1 MDAQADSMYHA
12 DQRDHHADA
21 VLEAFFAKH
30 RTPALVLQ
38 RFYPPAAFPRVRSR
52 LGGLPQL
59 PDGMDWPVGESYGE
73 AAPMHFLAQIDCA
86 ELPRVDPDMPSQG
99 MLFFFAM
106 NDEEQIWDTDEPQQ
120 RVRVLYAAEVA
131 VDQHVRALPDGM
143 RPILGEGP
151 SDHAHRNP
159 AWLLPEEDGPCVH
172 VQWPLVA
179 RRMDTWPDELEL
191 PPGEEDRPHYEIYP
205 SRRDEMRLGAV
216 VAATGLF
223 PRADAATEWE
233 RPQSPAWTF
242 PVQWLRYQTD
252 FPQVGIIIDRL
263 SRVIG
268 NERRAGKRG
277 KIDYADVRAWVT
289 RAAAIGLDEAPD
301 DATRE
306 AFREWIIGQIS
317 DDFECMTLTDLG
329 MGRAFTKG
337 LLAAVAYAA
346 GSPAAAARIP
356 ALMYRHLQDE
366 HLPFDESLGTLP
378 DGRKR
383 CAETRVHQMLGH
395 VPRLHGIVPDVEGE
409 GDAVCLLQLA
419 CDPTIDLVFG
429 DCGQATFWLSRED
442 LRSCRFDRVVG
453 VVESH

>member
-1 MDAQADSMYHA
+1 MDTRVPSMYDA
-12 DQRDHHADA
+12 DQRDHHAEA
-21 VLEAFFAKH
+21 VVEDFFATH

-38 RFYPPAAFPRVRSR
+38 RFYPPAAFPKVRSR

-59 PDGMDWPVGESYGE
+59 PDGLQWPVGESYGTQ
-73 AAPMHFLAQIDCA
+73 APMHFLAQIDCA
-86 ELPRVDPDMPSQG
+86 ELPRVDPDMPAQG
-99 MLFFFAM
+99 LLFFFAM

-120 RVRVLYAAEVA
+120 RVRVLYAPEVA
-131 VDQHVRALPDGM
+131 ADQPVRALPEGM
-143 RPILGEGP
+143 PPILDEGP
-151 SDHAHRNP
+151 SEYAHRTP
-159 AWLLPEEDGPCVH
+159 AWLLPEEEGPRVH

-179 RRMDTWPDELEL
+179 RRMDTWPDYLEL
-191 PPGEEDRPHYEIYP
+191 PPGEEDRAYYDVYA
-205 SRRDEMRLGAV
+205 SRLSEVRLGAA

-223 PRADAATEWE
+223 PRADAALHWE
-233 RPQSPAWTF
+233 QTGSPSWSF
-242 PVQWLRYQTD
+242 PAQWLRYQTD
-252 FPQVGIIIDRL
+252 FPQVGIIVDRL

-277 KIDYADVRAWVT
+277 EADYADVRAWVEK
-289 RAAAIGLDEAPD
+289 AAAIGWDDVPD

-317 DDFECMTLTDLG
+317 DDFEGLTMTDLRMG
-329 MGRAFTKG
+329 MAFTKG
-337 LLAAVAYAA
+337 WLAAVAYAA

-356 ALMYRHLQDE
+356 AQMYRDLADE
-366 HLPFDESLGTLP
+366 HLPFDESMRTLP

-395 VPRLHGIVPDVEGE
+395 VPRLHDVVPDVEGE
-409 GDAVCLLQLA
+409 GGEVCLLQLA
-419 CDPTIDLVFG
+419 CDPAIDLEFG

-442 LRSCRFDRVVG
+442 LRNRRFDRVVG